1 MFLRAFRFVT
11 VMMAAVGL
19 TMGVAHMLELP
30 PRMTYDAE
38 LYLAVTSTLYRWY
51 GIVGAIVQVGSVLAV
66 AVLCVLVRGRP
77 GFRLT
82 AAALLALV
90 VSLGLWAA
98 IVQPVNAEW
107 SEVLR
112 ADPSAAPAA
121 YLRLRPRWEYGHV
134 AACAAWLSGFA
145 CLVMSV
151 LVEIPTDVVKND
163 PRGA

>member
-11 VMMAAVGL
+11 VILAALGL
-19 TMGVAHMLELP
+19 TMGVAHVLELS
-30 PRMTYDAE
+30 PRMNYDAE

-66 AVLCVLVRGRP
+66 AVLCVLVRGRR

-98 IVQPVNAEW
+98 IVQPVNAQW
-107 SEVLR
+107 GEVLR
-112 ADPSAAPAA
+112 ADPSAAPAT
-121 YLRLRPRWEYGHV
+121 YLRLRVRWEYGHV
-134 AACAAWLSGFA
+134 AACAAWLVGFA
-145 CLVMSV
+145 CLVFSL
-151 LVEIPTDVVKND
+151 LVEIHDREAN
-163 PRGA
+163 RLASH